1 MLIEQKDLQCG
12 LTCQHLPRAAEALT
26 LGGIH
31 VLAPVIEGRNVA
43 ASNRLIFVYSSQI
56 WVQTGVV
63 KEKRTNKTKIKIFR
77 WDPEQKSKW
86 GRKSFMFH

>member
-1 MLIEQKDLQCG
+1 MLTEQKALQCG
-12 LTCQHLPRAAEALT
+12 LTCPHLPRAAEALT
-26 LGGIH
+26 LGGTH
-31 VLAPVIEGRNVA
+31 VLAPVTVGRNVA

-56 WVQTGVV
+56 RVQTGMV

-86 GRKSFMFH
+86 GESSFMFH